1 MEEGK
6 QIDSAKRK
14 ATLEWIDNAVEQVK
28 LVLQKRA
35 KDRTLRQNKGKEPVD
50 IKKEATRKR
59 AENKAVRTQRNLK

>member
-50 IKKEATRKR
+50 IKRR
-59 AENKAVRTQRNLK
+59 PPENAPKIKPLEPNEI